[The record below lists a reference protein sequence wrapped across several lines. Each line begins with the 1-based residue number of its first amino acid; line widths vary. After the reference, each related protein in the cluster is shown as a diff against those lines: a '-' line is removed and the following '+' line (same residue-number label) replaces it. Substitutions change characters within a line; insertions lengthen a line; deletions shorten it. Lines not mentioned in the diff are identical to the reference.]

1 MILILTCINS
11 NHQTFILFLAF
22 LPSPGVQGLDK
33 IYNVKLTHFKK
44 VDFAWIAF
52 QNFQIRCIR
61 RPKSIQSKRQKRRIR
76 TIFGQSRACNQAD
89 REAVQG
95 RIWQKDL
102 FVSRSGVGKKWNDA
116 SPLCLHQ
123 GEAARKLRPPRPWP
137 PMHLAAL
144 CTVRCAD
151 RPLQYRLWLPT
162 NTYLPSVQYLTC
174 SSVQYLTSS
183 SVKYLICSSVLYLTC
198 SSVQYLARTRGAWG
212 AAQVQRTKR
221 LYPIRGDEDGWYRDD
236 GGW

>member
-33 IYNVKLTHFKK
+33 IYNVKLIHFKK

-52 QNFQIRCIR
+52 QIFQIRCIR

-76 TIFGQSRACNQAD
+76 TIFGRSRACNQAD

-102 FVSRSGVGKKWNDA
+102 FVSRSGVGKKWNNA
-116 SPLCLHQ
+116 SSPLSPSIRGRLLASCGLRDLGLQCTWLHS
-123 GEAARKLRPPRPWP
+123 
-137 PMHLAAL
+137 AL
-144 CTVRCAD
+144 C
-151 RPLQYRLWLPT
+151 
-162 NTYLPSVQYLTC
+162 
-174 SSVQYLTSS
+174 
-183 SVKYLICSSVLYLTC
+183 
-198 SSVQYLARTRGAWG
+198 
-212 AAQVQRTKR
+212 AAQTDPCNTDFGYLSIFKCS
-221 LYPIRGDEDGWYRDD
+221 IWYDLVCSI
-236 GGW
+236 WYVWCAVLNMF

>member
-11 NHQTFILFLAF
+11 NHQTFILSLAF

-33 IYNVKLTHFKK
+33 IYNVKLIHLKK

-76 TIFGQSRACNQAD
+76 TIFGRSRACNQAD

-116 SPLCLHQ
+116 SPLSLPPSGGGCSQVAASATLASNALGCTLHC
-123 GEAARKLRPPRPWP
+123 ALRRQTPAIQT
-137 PMHLAAL
+137 LA
-144 CTVRCAD
+144 TY
-151 RPLQYRLWLPT
+151 QYIPT
-162 NTYLPSVQYLTC
+162 
-174 SSVQYLTSS
+174 
-183 SVKYLICSSVLYLTC
+183 
-198 SSVQYLARTRGAWG
+198 
-212 AAQVQRTKR
+212 
-221 LYPIRGDEDGWYRDD
+221 
-236 GGW
+236 

>member
-33 IYNVKLTHFKK
+33 IYNVKLIHLKK

-52 QNFQIRCIR
+52 QIFQIRCIR

-76 TIFGQSRACNQAD
+76 TIFGRSRACNQAD

-116 SPLCLHQ
+116 SPSLSLHQ

-151 RPLQYRLWLPT
+151 RPPAIQTLA
-162 NTYLPSVQYLTC
+162 TYQYL
-174 SSVQYLTSS
+174 SAVFDM
-183 SVKYLICSSVLYLTC
+183 I
-198 SSVQYLARTRGAWG
+198 
-212 AAQVQRTKR
+212 
-221 LYPIRGDEDGWYRDD
+221 
-236 GGW
+236 